1 MPSRFLLAF
10 TALLLGAQPAA
21 DTSARLW
28 HHRNLGKAFYENPTT
43 QNESVAEFKQA
54 LDLAP
59 TSVREKLN
67 YGLAL
72 LRAANNPAGIAVLED
87 VQRREP
93 SLPHT
98 WFNLGIHWKKQGDA
112 ERAVPQFRQLVKL
125 VPSEP
130 KAWYN
135 LGASLKLAGQ
145 TDEALKAFERA
156 AQLDPLLAA
165 ARFQLYNGY
174 RAAGRPADAQQQL
187 ADFQRLKKQA
197 EGAAIA
203 EDVDWCD
210 YAEIYDPL
218 PTVADTAVPP
228 VYRDQVLPD
237 AITAKEPVMVVL
249 DSRGIGRADL
259 LVATGTA
266 LRLHRYGLPAVTVAT
281 MADVRSLAPADFN
294 NDGLP
299 DILAIAANGPQLL
312 RNTRTGFSAVPM
324 KWPAGNFRTA
334 LWIDYDHDYD
344 LDLFLFGDQQAFFR
358 NEGAGG
364 LVPHPF
370 RFSVSRQAQPN
381 LSIFEQV
388 PLTGVR
394 SAEVIRVRPDSRAF
408 DVRFVTMSGET
419 VVFQDELETRYRRMT
434 NPPLASVPKLEADF
448 NQDGRPDTADIANG
462 KVRLRLNTATA
473 NWLRVHLEG
482 VRNPK
487 LAPDAYVEVKAGTL
501 YRRARYTGVPLLF
514 SLGAATD
521 VDTVRITWPNGL
533 IQNET
538 RPKVN
543 ATYRYKEAQRL
554 SGSCPIIWIWN
565 GKDFEYVTDVLGVA
579 PLGAAAGD
587 GTYFAAD
594 HDEYI
599 HLPASMQPRDG
610 HYEIRVTEEL
620 SEAAYVDQTSLVT
633 VDHAPDE
640 DLFTSDKWKAPPFPD
655 LKLYGVRRYQPVR
668 RALDQDGADV
678 TAQVAQRDRRY
689 PDTFR
694 RNLSGLAEKHALTLD
709 FASAPDDSL
718 LILHGWVDW
727 ADGSTFL
734 QAAQAR
740 QELLAPQLQVQDA
753 QGRWVT
759 VLEDMGMPAGK
770 PKTIAIEMRGLWRSA
785 SRAVRVVTNFCVYWD
800 QIRLGT
806 DYRVLPA
813 APLTLAP
820 TDAALRF
827 RGFSPSFIHPT
838 RKQPEQF
845 RYSGATPTS
854 LWNPTPGLYTRYGD
868 VTGLLRDVDDRLV
881 VMGSG
886 DEIRLRFP
894 VPPPTPGQRRS
905 YLLKVDGWAKDRD
918 ANTSNGQTVQPLP
931 FHRMSGYPLQSGETH
946 PDPAY
951 EREYNTRPALRL
963 LRSLREERSGR

>member
-10 TALLLGAQPAA
+10 AALLLSAQPAP

-72 LRAANNPAGIAVLED
+72 LRAANNPAGIAVLEE
-87 VQRREP
+87 VQRLDA

-112 ERAVPQFRQLVKL
+112 DRAVPQFRQLVKL

-145 TDEALKAFERA
+145 TDEALKAFEQA

-218 PTVADTAVPP
+218 PTVADTPVPP
-228 VYRDQVLPD
+228 VYRDQTLPD
-237 AITAKEPVMVVL
+237 ALTTDQPILAVM
-249 DSRGIGRADL
+249 DSAGTGRTDL
-259 LVATGTA
+259 VVATGTA
-266 LRLHRYGLPAVTVAT
+266 IRLHRFGAPGLT
-281 MADVRSLAPADFN
+281 LAPATDVRALLPADYN

-299 DILAIAANGPQLL
+299 DLLVLTAAGPKLY
-312 RNTRTGFSAVPM
+312 RNQRTSFVPAPL
-324 KWPAGNFRTA
+324 KATPGNFRTA
-334 LWIDYDHDYD
+334 IWIDYDHDYD
-344 LDLFLFGDQQAFFR
+344 LDLVLLGDQHLLLR
-358 NEGAGG
+358 NEGANG
-364 LVPHPF
+364 LVPQPLPF
-370 RFSVSRQAQPN
+370 ADLPA
-381 LSIFEQV
+381 
-388 PLTGVR
+388 VR
-394 SAEVIRVRPDSRAF
+394 AAEVTRLRPDSRAF
-408 DVRFVTMSGET
+408 DLLIAPLSGPTIAYEDQLGG
-419 VVFQDELETRYRRMT
+419 VFRKVDHPELAVAAPALT
-434 NPPLASVPKLEADF
+434 ADF
-448 NQDGRPDTADIANG
+448 NQDGRPDTADVANG
-462 KVRLRLNTATA
+462 KVRLRVNTAAA

-514 SLGAATD
+514 NLGAATD

-565 GKDFEYVTDVLGVA
+565 GQDFEYVTDVLGVA

-599 HLPASMQPRDG
+599 QLPASMHPRDG

-620 SEAAYVDQTSLVT
+620 SEAAYVDQTSLVA

-678 TAQVAQRDRRY
+678 TPQVAQRDRRY

-694 RNLSGLAEKHALTLD
+694 RNLSGLAEKHTLTLD
-709 FASAPDDSL
+709 FAAAPDDSL

-734 QAAQAR
+734 QAAQAK

-806 DYRVLPA
+806 EYRVLPG

-838 RKQPEQF
+838 RQQPEQF
-845 RYSGATPTS
+845 RYAGATPTS

-868 VTGLLRDVDDRLV
+868 VTGLLRDVDDRMV

-931 FHRMSGYPLQSGETH
+931 FHRMSGYPLQAGESH